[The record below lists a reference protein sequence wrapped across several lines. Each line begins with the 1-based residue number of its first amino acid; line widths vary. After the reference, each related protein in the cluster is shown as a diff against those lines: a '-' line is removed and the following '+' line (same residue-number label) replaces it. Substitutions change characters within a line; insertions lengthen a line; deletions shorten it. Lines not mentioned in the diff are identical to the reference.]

1 MMIAANYE
9 TAVGSVSQCRGMSN
23 MSVQISP
30 KMISLVRARV
40 HDVVVVVVEVE
51 VVVVVMV
58 VVVVEVNGSWVRGGE
73 RGRNRSRSR
82 QNRYRRGEERRG
94 QTR

>member
-40 HDVVVVVVEVE
+40 QVVVVVEFL
-51 VVVVVMV
+51 V
-58 VVVVEVNGSWVRGGE
+58 VVVVEVNGSWVRGGGR
-73 RGRNRSRSR
+73 RGDTSR
-82 QNRYRRGEERRG
+82 QNRGGQCRRRQNKTGLNR
-94 QTR
+94 

>member
-30 KMISLVRARV
+30 KMLYLVRARV
-40 HDVVVVVVEVE
+40 NVVIVIVVT
-51 VVVVVMV
+51 
-58 VVVVEVNGSWVRGGE
+58 VEVNGSWVRGGE
-73 RGRNRSRSR
+73 RG
-82 QNRYRRGEERRG
+82 
-94 QTR
+94 

>member
-30 KMISLVRARV
+30 KMIYLVRARV
-40 HDVVVVVVEVE
+40 Q
-51 VVVVVMV
+51 V
-58 VVVVEVNGSWVRGGE
+58 VVVVEVNGSWARGGG
-73 RGRNRSRSR
+73 RGGNRSKGRTGEDSAGEDRTR
-82 QNRYRRGEERRG
+82 QN
-94 QTR
+94 

>member
-30 KMISLVRARV
+30 KMIYFVRARV
-40 HDVVVVVVEVE
+40 HVVVVVV
-51 VVVVVMV
+51 VM
-58 VVVVEVNGSWVRGGE
+58 VEVNGSWVRGG
-73 RGRNRSRSR
+73 
-82 QNRYRRGEERRG
+82 GEGTG
-94 QTR
+94 QKAEQDRAVQEKTEQDRA

>member
-9 TAVGSVSQCRGMSN
+9 TAVGSASQCRGMSN

-30 KMISLVRARV
+30 KMIYLVRARV
-40 HDVVVVVVEVE
+40 NVVIVVVVVVVVVVEVE
-51 VVVVVMV
+51 VK
-58 VVVVEVNGSWVRGGE
+58 GSWVRGGE
-73 RGRNRSRSR
+73 RGGNRSRSR
-82 QNRYRRGEERRG
+82 QNRYRRGEEWRG